1 MLWKILHR
9 DLAGK
14 FSIPIYFTHL
24 SCTKRFYMKSI
35 HLFSIIGLWIIGIF
49 ACSVPPSSGH
59 QPASTSTNEI
69 QYDSVLAARLG
80 ADQYGMHK
88 YVMAFLKAGP
98 NRNQDSTTAAQ
109 LQRAHMDNIFRM
121 AEEGKLVVAG
131 PFMDK
136 GDIRGIYIFNVET
149 VEEAR
154 ALTETDP
161 AIEAG
166 RLVMELHPWY
176 GSAAMQMVNEWHKK
190 LQKSKI

>member
-1 MLWKILHR
+1 MR
-9 DLAGK
+9 
-14 FSIPIYFTHL
+14 
-24 SCTKRFYMKSI
+24 
-35 HLFSIIGLWIIGIF
+35 SIIFLTCFGLLAIGIH
-49 ACSVPPSSGH
+49 ACSSAKTTGNPNLS
-59 QPASTSTNEI
+59 ASNDEML
-69 QYDSVLAARLG
+69 YDSVLAARLG
-80 ADQYGMHK
+80 ADNYGMHK

-98 NRNQDSTTAAQ
+98 NRSQDSITAAQ

-131 PFMDK
+131 PFLDK

-161 AIEAG
+161 AIQAG

-190 LQKSKI
+190 LQRKKI